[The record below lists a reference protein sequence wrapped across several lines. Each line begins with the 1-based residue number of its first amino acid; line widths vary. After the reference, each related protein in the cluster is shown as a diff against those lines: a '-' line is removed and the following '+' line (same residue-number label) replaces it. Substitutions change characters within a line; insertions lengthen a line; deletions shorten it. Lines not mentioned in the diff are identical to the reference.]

1 MHSGSWHLDSSFYF
15 WHSGSCHLDW
25 GFYFGHSGSCHLD
38 SSFYCGNSGSC
49 HLDWRFY
56 YGHSGSWHLDWS
68 FYCGHSGS
76 CHLNWIHFRYLTVA
90 IMNWFVAISISS
102 LMQCLFI
109 ITWSLSCSFI
119 SNQDIYW
126 TLNSSLNNTVDITCG
141 PKTIYSSR
149 LYSRFLN
156 RSNFLTFSF
165 LVNKSWLWSIFFFL
179 ETDDCTP
186 IPCLNNGTCT
196 NLFNDYNC
204 TCEHGYF
211 GYNCENGTY
220 VHILHRHNLGSN
232 ISV

>member
-25 GFYFGHSGSCHLD
+25 GFYIGHSGSCHLD

-56 YGHSGSWHLDWS
+56 FGHSGSWHLDWS

-126 TLNSSLNNTVDITCG
+126 TLNSSLNNTKDTTRG
-141 PKTIYSSR
+141 TKTIYPSR
-149 LYSRFLN
+149 LYSPFLM
-156 RSNFLTFSF
+156 RCIFLTF
-165 LVNKSWLWSIFFFL
+165 
-179 ETDDCTP
+179 
-186 IPCLNNGTCT
+186 
-196 NLFNDYNC
+196 NLFS
-204 TCEHGYF
+204 E
-211 GYNCENGTY
+211 
-220 VHILHRHNLGSN
+220 
-232 ISV
+232 